1 MNPEF
6 VGTLGAII
14 LVTGAAWPISTGHPG
29 KSIKN
34 WLFLIGAIFMLGYS
48 SWSYYLGGVI
58 FFIFLQLFVLTSNI
72 SLVINLNKKWAQPL
86 VIVAGIVFT
95 LISLYLLE
103 DSTTIPF
110 ILGLS
115 TLAYGYV
122 SDPATQKGEI
132 FLTIGSILLSIF
144 SYLVGDM
151 VFFALNAFFTVFSAY
166 YVWKLRE

>member
-1 MNPEF
+1 MTPEIL
-6 VGTLGAII
+6 GILGAII
-14 LVTGAAWPISTGHPG
+14 LVTGAAWPISTAHPG

-34 WLFLIGAIFMLGYS
+34 WLFLIGAIFMLAYS
-48 SWSYYLGGVI
+48 SWNYLLGGVI

-72 SLVINLNKKWAQPL
+72 SLIIKLPKKYAQPL
-86 VIVAGIVFT
+86 VIIAGIGFT
-95 LISLYLLE
+95 LVSLSLLE
-103 DSTTIPF
+103 DTTTIPF

-132 FLTIGSILLSIF
+132 FLTMGSILLSLF

-151 VFFALNAFFTVFSAY
+151 VFFGLNAFFTIFSGY
-166 YVWKLRE
+166 YVWKLR